1 MQQNPIQ
8 RNDTN
13 TKLGIT
19 NTQHNEA
26 QANTLIILALS
37 NTTLSIMKLSLNY
50 SASGASVRSSFW
62 GTLLASLVNIRLGRK
77 RLPGTNALAY
87 LVSLLEDE

>member
-1 MQQNPIQ
+1 MQQNAIQ

-19 NTQHNEA
+19 NTQNNDA

-37 NTTLSIMKLSLNY
+37 ITTLSIMKLSLNY
-50 SASGASVRSSFW
+50 SASGASVRSSRW
-62 GTLLASLVNIRLGRK
+62 GTLPTSLVNIRLGHK
-77 RLPGTNALAY
+77 SLPRTNALAY